1 MFIDATVIKGQKT
14 VKSCTIKKKSLTEFI
29 PFDLTNYNLRF
40 QVLGAP
46 TADAKVLVEHIITQV
61 SDPDVDG
68 QITDAVNGKFEFVI
82 TAEDTETIGLGKKP
96 IKIDFLDVDT
106 NEFIDSLTFGGLN
119 GEFNKIQ
126 VVQV

>member
-40 QVLGAP
+40 QILGAP

-82 TAEDTETIGLGKKP
+82 TAEDTEIIGLGKKP

-106 NEFIDSLTFGGLN
+106 NEFIDSLTMGGLN

>member
-29 PFDLTNYNLRF
+29 PFDLTDYNLRF

>member
-96 IKIDFLDVDT
+96 VKIDFLDVDT
-106 NEFIDSLTFGGLN
+106 NEFIDSLTMGGLN